1 MLGLDPYSQHMSL
14 PVLRAIHKLVLD
26 GAVVAGPKP
35 KHDPSLADDQAEFDK
50 LSNDLFGDG
59 SGVHKVG
66 KGSVYAGQAIGDVFR
81 ELHINQDFDYTKPE
95 SDARLLFVH
104 RKLKDGDVYF
114 VDNRSDREEGVDAS
128 FRVTGKA
135 SELWYADTGQSEPA
149 SFKTAGGQTTV
160 PLKLGPWGTVFVVF
174 RKPTDETSIT
184 LPTKTQTPLMTVGG
198 PWSVAFQA
206 ERGAPPSVVLKSL
219 SSWSDNPDM
228 GVKYFSGTGT
238 CNKSIDAEADWF
250 KTGTQLWMDLGDV
263 QNLAEV
269 TVNGK
274 PVGTVW
280 HTPYRVDVTTAL
292 KPGANEVSIKVT
304 NAWVNRLIGDQ
315 QPTSAVKY
323 TFTTVKPYK
332 TSSPLLPSGLLGPVS
347 IFSVAG
353 K

>member
-1 MLGLDPYSQHMSL
+1 
-14 PVLRAIHKLVLD
+14 
-26 GAVVAGPKP
+26 
-35 KHDPSLADDQAEFDK
+35 
-50 LSNDLFGDG
+50 
-59 SGVHKVG
+59 
-66 KGSVYAGQAIGDVFR
+66 
-81 ELHINQDFDYTKPE
+81 
-95 SDARLLFVH
+95 
-104 RKLKDGDVYF
+104 
-114 VDNRSDREEGVDAS
+114 
-128 FRVTGKA
+128 
-135 SELWYADTGQSEPA
+135 
-149 SFKTAGGQTTV
+149 
-160 PLKLGPWGTVFVVF
+160 
-174 RKPTDETSIT
+174 
-184 LPTKTQTPLMTVGG
+184 
-198 PWSVAFQA
+198 
-206 ERGAPPSVVLKSL
+206 
-219 SSWSDNPDM
+219 M